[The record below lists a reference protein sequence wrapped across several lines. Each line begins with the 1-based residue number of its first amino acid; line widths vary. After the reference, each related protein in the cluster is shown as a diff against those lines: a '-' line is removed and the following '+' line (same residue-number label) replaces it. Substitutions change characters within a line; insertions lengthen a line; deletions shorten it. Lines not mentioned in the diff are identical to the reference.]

1 MKFEFDYPY
10 CIGRIEIVPIIKG
23 YAEITGHA
31 SCWWVQ
37 SIYLI
42 GYRYDFGAAGPIATQ
57 MAVEVHD
64 GDSMHNNIAD
74 WLRDECGEDIQAR
87 LCVEGKAS
95 PYADDLNA
103 LQLALV
109 SDGRDTVDDNDEH
122 RTYWGRP

>member
-1 MKFEFDYPY
+1 MRSDFERNAVGSRVGLESRSPSAEGAVGNEAGPSERGVSWLS
-10 CIGRIEIVPIIKG
+10 IGRFLLQFLGRSV
-23 YAEITGHA
+23 
-31 SCWWVQ
+31 
-37 SIYLI
+37 
-42 GYRYDFGAAGPIATQ
+42 
-57 MAVEVHD
+57 AVEVHD